1 MSQFSFIFLL
11 FFLVCSI
18 LGLIAFTTA
27 RRIESLLKSFP
38 LNDLTF
44 RVYQLEKQVA
54 ELQKILA
61 ATSTRSSS
69 DSQAPAPSYA
79 ATPAT
84 PAAPPEPPKPH
95 ACAPSTFPQT
105 PPPTLPPRPA
115 QPLPRTPKEPSAS
128 DLEALIGGRW
138 FNRIGII
145 ALLFAVSYFL
155 KLAFDNNWIG
165 PAGRVSTGIFLGTL
179 MLPWSEWLLTR
190 GYTYFS
196 EGIAGLG
203 EATLF
208 VSIWAGC
215 QYYTLFTRQTGFAA
229 LVLVT
234 IVMAFLALRRDS
246 ERIAFL
252 SLLGGLLTPAL
263 MSTGENEQIMLFSYL
278 LCLGAA
284 ALIVSWR
291 RNWQSLLPLIFV
303 GSHLYFW
310 QWYDSFYHR
319 ALFLERTLVFASF
332 FFLLYAAVPALRAF
346 RHINLTNMDLFLV
359 VANAIAYSAAL
370 FTLLWPADRWP
381 LTLLFLLLA
390 ACHLTIAGLLPD
402 SSSSGSPLPR
412 FVYLGLAVIFFTLA
426 IPTKFDGNTVT
437 ILLALEGGAL
447 ACAGFSSH
455 GALLRPAGYIL
466 LAIAAFRLLFQP
478 PAAYAFLWN
487 ERFAT
492 YLLLIAG
499 LLVPLWAASSSAV
512 TSHLPQALS
521 LPPNPSLDPSSGVGS
536 SQRGIPFRSS
546 PAAAESS
553 AAEVASLSVAANFF
567 ALLALSIEFWDYL
580 GRGSASPNHS
590 LAQHLAISIL
600 WTCYA
605 AALIAFGLLRQSA
618 LLRWQALALLG
629 VVVGKV
635 FLYDLASLD
644 RAYRILSFL
653 ILGSVLLAVSFLYTR
668 KQSRTGSP

>member
-179 MLPWSEWLLTR
+179 VLPWSEWLLTR

-332 FFLLYAAVPALRAF
+332 FFLLYAAGPALRAF
-346 RHINLTNMDLFLV
+346 HHIDLTNMDLLLV
-359 VANAIAYSAAL
+359 VANAIGYSAAL
-370 FTLLWPADRWP
+370 YTLLWPADRWP

-390 ACHLTIAGLLPD
+390 ACHLTVAGLLPD
-402 SSSSGSPLPR
+402 SSSSSSPLPR
-412 FVYLGLAVIFFTLA
+412 FLYLGLSVTFSTLA
-426 IPTKFDGNTVT
+426 IRTKFDGNTVT
-437 ILLALEGGAL
+437 IAFALEGGAL
-447 ACAGFSSH
+447 AWAGLRSY

-466 LAIAAFRLLFQP
+466 LTIAALRLILQP
-478 PAAYAFLWN
+478 PAAYTFLWN
-487 ERFAT
+487 ERFAS
-492 YLLLIAG
+492 YL
-499 LLVPLWAASSSAV
+499 
-512 TSHLPQALS
+512 
-521 LPPNPSLDPSSGVGS
+521 
-536 SQRGIPFRSS
+536 
-546 PAAAESS
+546 
-553 AAEVASLSVAANFF
+553 
-567 ALLALSIEFWDYL
+567 
-580 GRGSASPNHS
+580 
-590 LAQHLAISIL
+590 
-600 WTCYA
+600 
-605 AALIAFGLLRQSA
+605 
-618 LLRWQALALLG
+618 
-629 VVVGKV
+629 
-635 FLYDLASLD
+635 
-644 RAYRILSFL
+644 
-653 ILGSVLLAVSFLYTR
+653 VL
-668 KQSRTGSP
+668 